1 LPMPNAA
8 ADCSG
13 VSYLRAIRQR
23 SYGTRFARRQPRRP
37 SMADKFSE
45 RDDQP
50 VNRQDEIVNRSGDDQ
65 VRGIADDETDAGF
78 DDSEDLDEE
87 DEAEEEEGSTF

>member
-1 LPMPNAA
+1 
-8 ADCSG
+8 
-13 VSYLRAIRQR
+13 
-23 SYGTRFARRQPRRP
+23 
-37 SMADKFSE
+37 MADKYSE

-50 VNRQDEIVNRSGDDQ
+50 VNRENEVVNRSGDDQ
-65 VRGIADDETDAGF
+65 VRGIADDETDAEF

>member
-1 LPMPNAA
+1 
-8 ADCSG
+8 
-13 VSYLRAIRQR
+13 
-23 SYGTRFARRQPRRP
+23 
-37 SMADKFSE
+37 MADKFSE
-45 RDDQP
+45 RDHQP